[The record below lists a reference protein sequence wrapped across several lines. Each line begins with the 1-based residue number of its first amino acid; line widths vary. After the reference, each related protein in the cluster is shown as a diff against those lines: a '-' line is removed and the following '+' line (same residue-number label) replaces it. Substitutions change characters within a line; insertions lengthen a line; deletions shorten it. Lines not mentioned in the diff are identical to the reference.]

1 MHEPRYKVASDGVC
15 LKEMS
20 IERVMSDRV
29 PLPIAEYSSNVQI
42 E

>member
-1 MHEPRYKVASDGVC
+1 MHEPGYKAASDGVC

-29 PLPIAEYSSNVQI
+29 SLPIAEYSSNDQI